1 MDAPQKTRLMTAMA
15 TYALL
20 ATLAAFTLTGRM
32 RIAVWV
38 FLAGLA
44 VKTWLSSLPRP

>member
-1 MDAPQKTRLMTAMA
+1 MHTPPKTRFGAAMA
-15 TYALL
+15 AYCLL
-20 ATLAAFTLTGRM
+20 AALAAFTMTGRM
-32 RIAVWV
+32 RIAVWI